1 MPAANSVT
9 MSATVG
15 IALLLANYLVG
26 VVALKT
32 DPAGEGGNSA
42 SRSKRYFV
50 QGVLLSDL
58 LIALLS
64 IRLQPGDRLMQVT
77 YFLLAFCYVIS
88 GVMFGVGIVFVDR
101 LWQELV
107 PQFPGHSDRAVDES
121 VPKSVWWLAVS
132 FGGFLALGAL
142 IPLIDK
148 LPMLPKLLAS
158 GIARELIFGVLA
170 IILYR
175 LIASTP
181 KIN

>member
-1 MPAANSVT
+1 
-9 MSATVG
+9 
-15 IALLLANYLVG
+15 
-26 VVALKT
+26 
-32 DPAGEGGNSA
+32 
-42 SRSKRYFV
+42 
-50 QGVLLSDL
+50 
-58 LIALLS
+58 
-64 IRLQPGDRLMQVT
+64 MQVT

-88 GVMFGVGIVFVDR
+88 GVMFGVGIVFVGR

-175 LIASTP
+175 LWSSRRLAALLMRTVLLLLFTAILIPAAGVLDGHRNGLQLGTRA
-181 KIN
+181 